1 MAKSDLGIDLGT
13 ATFVVYQRGKGI
25 IIEEPSV
32 VAIDKN
38 KKNMIAIGK
47 EAKEMLGKTPDQIQI
62 IRPVQDGVI
71 ADPNIIE
78 EVLRYFIKKLT
89 PVASVSTNQI

>member
-38 KKNMIAIGK
+38 KNMIAIGK
-47 EAKEMLGKTPDQIQI
+47 EAKICLENS
-62 IRPVQDGVI
+62 RS
-71 ADPNIIE
+71 N
-78 EVLRYFIKKLT
+78 
-89 PVASVSTNQI
+89 TNN

>member
-32 VAIDKN
+32 VAIDKT
-38 KKNMIAIGK
+38 KKYDSYRK
-47 EAKEMLGKTPDQIQI
+47 RSK
-62 IRPVQDGVI
+62 
-71 ADPNIIE
+71 
-78 EVLRYFIKKLT
+78 RYAWKN
-89 PVASVSTNQI
+89 SRSNTNN

>member
-47 EAKEMLGKTPDQIQI
+47 EAKDMLGKTPDQIQI

-78 EVLRYFIKKLT
+78 EVLRYFIKK
-89 PVASVSTNQI
+89 I

>member
-38 KKNMIAIGK
+38 KKI
-47 EAKEMLGKTPDQIQI
+47 
-62 IRPVQDGVI
+62 
-71 ADPNIIE
+71 
-78 EVLRYFIKKLT
+78 
-89 PVASVSTNQI
+89 

>member
-47 EAKEMLGKTPDQIQI
+47 EAKDMLGKLP
-62 IRPVQDGVI
+62 
-71 ADPNIIE
+71 
-78 EVLRYFIKKLT
+78 IKYK
-89 PVASVSTNQI
+89 